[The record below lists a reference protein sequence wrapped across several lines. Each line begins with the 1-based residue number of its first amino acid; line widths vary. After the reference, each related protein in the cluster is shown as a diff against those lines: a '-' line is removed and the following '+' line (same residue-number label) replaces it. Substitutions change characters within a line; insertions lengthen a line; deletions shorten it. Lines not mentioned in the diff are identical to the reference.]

1 MQATSQFMVFI
12 FSFSQVPTIEYHNVT
27 WTWLDFLLAVKS
39 RFKDS
44 LVSQA
49 IKKKLSMRSSNNSGH
64 ATSGKGD
71 SKGKRPL
78 AAQDDEEK
86 AKLLFGAIMFPN
98 SKKK

>member
-1 MQATSQFMVFI
+1 MDLAGLSSGCQEQIQGKQTKSVDFI
-12 FSFSQVPTIEYHNVT
+12 PIFNLANNP
-27 WTWLDFLLAVKS
+27 LL
-39 RFKDS
+39 FFQDS

-49 IKKKLSMRSSNNSGH
+49 IKKKLSMRTTHSTSSKS
-64 ATSGKGD
+64 D